1 VLVQVAVPS
10 RENVIDYAR
19 QRREVERLTGE
30 VNGLFGSPGRV
41 PIHYI
46 YRSVPPEE
54 LGALYR
60 LADVALV
67 SPLRDGLNLVA
78 KEYVACRTDGD
89 GVLALSEFAGA
100 ASELGEAL
108 RINPWDIERTAS
120 QLDRALTM
128 SADEQRERM
137 EPMHRR
143 VHENDVHHWVD
154 RFMRS
159 LNSTVDA
166 VGSVPPRIESSVLGV
181 TIGPRFAEAQAPLI
195 LLDYDGSLRE
205 FTDRY
210 EDAVPT
216 SEIRTVLTDLGSLPS
231 VSVYINSGRD
241 KDTLAEWF
249 GDLPVSL
256 IAEHGSWKR
265 EAGETEWRRLGP
277 APDLSWKSSVRPVLE
292 EYARRAPGARVEE
305 KSSSLVWHYRQVEAV
320 HGDWQALELIS
331 VLENLVANAPVQ
343 ILSGARVV
351 EVRQQGLTKGRAYD
365 ILIEEKGPFDFV
377 LATGDD
383 RTDEDLFER
392 LDDRSFSIHVGAGA
406 SGAQVSVNSAASV
419 RRLLRALIEARREA
433 AGVEPAGAAT

>member
-1 VLVQVAVPS
+1 M
-10 RENVIDYAR
+10 
-19 QRREVERLTGE
+19 T
-30 VNGLFGSPGRV
+30 
-41 PIHYI
+41 
-46 YRSVPPEE
+46 
-54 LGALYR
+54 
-60 LADVALV
+60 
-67 SPLRDGLNLVA
+67 
-78 KEYVACRTDGD
+78 T
-89 GVLALSEFAGA
+89 
-100 ASELGEAL
+100 
-108 RINPWDIERTAS
+108 
-120 QLDRALTM
+120 
-128 SADEQRERM
+128 DEQRERM
-137 EPMHRR
+137 EPMYRR
-143 VHENDVHHWVD
+143 VHEYDVHHWVD

-181 TIGPRFAEAQAPLI
+181 TIGPRFSEAQAPLI

-265 EAGETEWRRLGP
+265 EAGESEWRRLGP